1 MTFEVDKDVILSE
14 FENKPI
20 RRPRRFV
27 EPILDFAAG
36 VVTEY
41 DLDKLIARTTIPEPH
56 FRKVV
61 DVFPIL
67 QEKGLRFNQM
77 THALIEYVVNTTE
90 EEHQQN
96 MAKGKVGK
104 SIDEILENMEESE
117 GESPGKNGGEP
128 LGSFLQGHR
137 ARESPENF
145 DKVDLPPLV
154 DLDFLSFAQGVDTQE
169 FVEGKPKVK
178 RRTRLLRNIEDVFYA
193 SKKDLASEDEYF
205 YFQVARKSM
214 VVRPPMKIKSQKIDF
229 VLLLDDSGSMAGRHT
244 VDYVLHVLNTLFEY
258 VLDGKVRILFAP
270 FEDKRDTLFEVH
282 DLQSVN
288 FLKDKFRHGSGGT
301 TNLGEILPALAAE
314 IRTGMVDGIK
324 LSPKIQVV
332 VVTDGNDWVP
342 DIEMPTVTH
351 CISLED
357 INYDLKRVC
366 DNSGGQYYM
375 PFERMYAPDDDEEY
389 YGQYDDD

>member
-27 EPILDFAAG
+27 EPILDFAAEA
-36 VVTEY
+36 VTAY
-41 DLDKLIARTTIPEPH
+41 DLDKLIARTTIAEPH

-77 THALIEYVVNTTE
+77 TDALVEYVVNTTE

-128 LGSFLQGHR
+128 LGSFFQGHR
-137 ARESPENF
+137 ARQSPENF
-145 DKVDLPPLV
+145 KVDLPPLV
-154 DLDFLSFAQGVDTQE
+154 DLDVLSFAKGLDTQE
-169 FVEGKPKVK
+169 FVEGKPRVK
-178 RRTRLLRNIEDVFYA
+178 KGLRLLRRIEDVFFA
-193 SKKDLASEDEYF
+193 SRRDLASDADFF
-205 YFQVARKSM
+205 YLQVAQKSM
-214 VVRPPMKIKSQKIDF
+214 VVRPPLKLKSQRRDLI
-229 VLLLDDSGSMAGRHT
+229 VLLDDSGSMAGRHT

-258 VLDGKVRILFAP
+258 VLDGKIRMLFAP

-288 FLKDKFRHGSGGT
+288 FLKEKFRHGSGGT
-301 TNLGEILPALAAE
+301 TYLGDILPALAAE

-324 LSPKIQVV
+324 LSTETNILIIN
-332 VVTDGNDWVP
+332 DGNDWIP
-342 DIEMPTVTH
+342 DIKMPVVTH

-357 INYDLKRVC
+357 LNHGLEKVC
-366 DNSGGQYYM
+366 KDSGGQYYM

>member
-1 MTFEVDKDVILSE
+1 MIFEVDKDVILKR
-14 FENKPI
+14 FEDRPI
-20 RRPRRFV
+20 RRPRGFV
-27 EPILDFAAG
+27 EPILDFAAEA
-36 VVTEY
+36 VTAY
-41 DLDKLIARTTIPEPH
+41 DLGKLIARTTIPEPH

-77 THALIEYVVNTTE
+77 TDALIEYVVNTTPQ
-90 EEHQQN
+90 EHQQN
-96 MAKGKVGK
+96 MAKGNVGK

-117 GESPGKNGGEP
+117 GEPGKNGGEP
-128 LGSFLQGHR
+128 LGSFFQGHR
-137 ARESPENF
+137 ARQSPENF

-154 DLDFLSFAQGVDTQE
+154 DLEFLSFAQGIDTQE

-214 VVRPPMKIKSQKIDF
+214 VVRPPLKLKSQRRVVI
-229 VLLLDDSGSMAGRHT
+229 LLCDDSGSMAGRYT

-258 VLDGKVRILFAP
+258 VLDGKIRMLFAP

-288 FLKDKFRHGSGGT
+288 FLKEKFRHGSGGT

-314 IRTGMVDGIK
+314 IRTGMVDGIE
-324 LSPKIQVV
+324 LPPKTQVV
-332 VVTDGNDWVP
+332 VLTDGNDP
-342 DIEMPTVTH
+342 TPLIKMPVVTH
-351 CISLED
+351 CISLAD
-357 INYDLKRVC
+357 LNPDLKKVC
-366 DNSGGQYYM
+366 EDSGGQYYM
-375 PFERMYAPDDDEEY
+375 PFDQVYPDDEDEY

>member
-27 EPILDFAAG
+27 EPILDFAAEA
-36 VVTEY
+36 VTEY

-56 FRKVV
+56 FSKVV

-77 THALIEYVVNTTE
+77 TDALVEYVVNTTE

-104 SIDEILENMEESE
+104 SIDKILEDMEESE

-128 LGSFLQGHR
+128 LGSFFQGHR
-137 ARESPENF
+137 AKQPKENF
-145 DKVDLPPLV
+145 DNVDLPPLV
-154 DLDFLSFAQGVDTQE
+154 DLDVLSFAKGVDTQE
-169 FVEGKPKVK
+169 FVEGKPRVK
-178 RRTRLLRNIEDVFYA
+178 KGLRLLRRIEDVFFA
-193 SKKDLASEDEYF
+193 SRRDLASDADFF
-205 YFQVARKSM
+205 YLQVAQKSM
-214 VVRPPMKIKSQKIDF
+214 VVRPPLKLKPQRRDLI
-229 VLLLDDSGSMAGRHT
+229 VLLDDSGSMAGRHT

-258 VLDGKVRILFAP
+258 VLDGKIRMLFAP

-301 TNLGEILPALAAE
+301 TYLGDILPALATE
-314 IRTGMVDGIK
+314 IRTGMVDGIE
-324 LSPKIQVV
+324 LSPEANFLVI
-332 VVTDGNDWVP
+332 TDGNDDVP
-342 DIEMPTVTH
+342 DINMSVVTH

-366 DNSGGQYYM
+366 DNSGGQYYT
-375 PFERMYAPDDDEEY
+375 PFEHMYAPDDDEEY
-389 YGQYDDD
+389 YGQYDD

>member
-1 MTFEVDKDVILSE
+1 MNFEVSKDLLLKQ
-14 FENKPI
+14 FEDRPI
-20 RRPRRFV
+20 KRPRKFV
-27 EPILDFAAG
+27 EPILDFAAEA
-36 VVTEY
+36 VTEY
-41 DLDKLIARTTIPEPH
+41 DLEKLIARTTIAEPH

-67 QEKGLRFNQM
+67 QKKGLRFNQM
-77 THALIEYVVNTTE
+77 TDALIEYVVNTTP
-90 EEHQQN
+90 EEHKQN
-96 MAKGKVGK
+96 MAKGNVGK
-104 SIDEILENMEESE
+104 SIDEILEDMEESE
-117 GESPGKNGGEP
+117 GEPGKNGGEP
-128 LGSFLQGHR
+128 LGSFFQGHR
-137 ARESPENF
+137 ARQSPENF

-154 DLDFLSFAQGVDTQE
+154 DLEFLSFAQGIDTQE

-214 VVRPPMKIKSQKIDF
+214 VVRPPLKLKSQRRDLI
-229 VLLLDDSGSMAGRHT
+229 VLLDDSGSMAGRHT
-244 VDYVLHVLNTLFEY
+244 VNYVLHVLNTLFEY
-258 VLDGKVRILFAP
+258 VLDGKIRMLFAP

-288 FLKDKFRHGSGGT
+288 FLKEKFRHGSGGT

-324 LSPKIQVV
+324 LSTKTNILIIN
-332 VVTDGNDWVP
+332 DGNDWVP
-342 DIEMPTVTH
+342 PIKMPVVTH

-357 INYDLKRVC
+357 LNHDLKKVC
-366 DNSGGQYYM
+366 EDSGGQYYM
-375 PFERMYAPDDDEEY
+375 PFEQVYPDDEDEY

>member
-1 MTFEVDKDVILSE
+1 MKFEVDKDILLKR
-14 FENKPI
+14 FEDKPI
-20 RRPRRFV
+20 RIPRGFV
-27 EPILDFAAG
+27 ERILDFAAEA
-36 VVTEY
+36 VTEY

-77 THALIEYVVNTTE
+77 TDALIKYVVNTTPQ
-90 EEHQQN
+90 EHEQN

-104 SIDEILENMEESE
+104 SIDEILEDMEESE
-117 GESPGKNGGEP
+117 GEPGKNGGEP
-128 LGSFLQGHR
+128 LGSFFQGHR

-154 DLDFLSFAQGVDTQE
+154 DLDVLSFAKGLDTQE
-169 FVEGKPKVK
+169 FVEGKPRVK
-178 RRTRLLRNIEDVFYA
+178 KGLRLLTRIKDVFFA
-193 SKKDLASEDEYF
+193 SNRDLASDADFF
-205 YFQVARKSM
+205 YLQVAQKSM
-214 VVRPPMKIKSQKIDF
+214 VVRPPMRIKSQLRDVI
-229 VLLLDDSGSMAGRHT
+229 VLGDDSGSMAGRHT
-244 VDYVLHVLNTLFEY
+244 VQYVLHVFNTLFEY
-258 VLDGKVRILFAP
+258 VLDGKIRMLFAP

-288 FLKDKFRHGSGGT
+288 FLKEKFRHGSGGT

-324 LSPKIQVV
+324 LSTETNILIIN
-332 VVTDGNDWVP
+332 DGNDWIP
-342 DIEMPTVTH
+342 DIKMPVVTH

-357 INYDLKRVC
+357 LNHGLKKVC
-366 DNSGGQYYM
+366 EDSGGQYYM
-375 PFERMYAPDDDEEY
+375 PFERMYAPDDEEY